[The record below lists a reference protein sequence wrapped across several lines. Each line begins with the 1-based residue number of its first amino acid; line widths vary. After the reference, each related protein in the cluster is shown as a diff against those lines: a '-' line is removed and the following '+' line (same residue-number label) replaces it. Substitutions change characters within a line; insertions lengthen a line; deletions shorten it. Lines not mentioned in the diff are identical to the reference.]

1 LHGRRAL
8 IAVFALLVC
17 VPAARAYTAPAPPN
31 IDWTK
36 LLPPLHSPSDV
47 QPHDIP
53 GCATPSIACIDQEIT
68 QMQALKQT
76 LGCDHRAV
84 FDTTYL
90 VLTQT
95 LRNTM
100 AGDPHFFADPNW
112 LYYED
117 AEFGHL
123 YFTTMAAYDAGQ
135 KVAPAWQIAFDE
147 AEHGS
152 ISAFQDMLLG
162 INAHVQNDMPY
173 MLAAVGLREPD
184 GTTHKPD
191 HDAFNEVLRRAFT
204 PVIQEVTKFD
214 PLMPVMAPSWTN
226 IDDLTG
232 LQLVMGWRE
241 IVWREAEN
249 LLNAKTQRQRQ
260 VVEDAITENSTAM
273 ARLIASVPFPGY
285 RKVRDAYCVAHVL

>member
-1 LHGRRAL
+1 LTVAAML
-8 IAVFALLVC
+8 IVAAC
-17 VPAARAYTAPAPPN
+17 APAAARAYTAPPPPN
-31 IDWTK
+31 IDWTT
-36 LLPPLHSPSDV
+36 LLPPLASPANV

-68 QMQALKQT
+68 QMKALKDR

-100 AGDPHFFADPNW
+100 AADPHFFDDPDW

-123 YFTTMAAYDAGQ
+123 YFSTMAAYDAGQ
-135 KVAPAWQIAFDE
+135 KVAPAWQIAFDT
-147 AEHGS
+147 AKRGGV
-152 ISAFQDMLLG
+152 SAVQDMLLG

-184 GTTHKPD
+184 GATHKPD
-191 HDAFNEVLRRAFT
+191 HDRFNEVLRRAFG
-204 PVIQEVTKFD
+204 PVIQAVSAFD
-214 PLMPVMAPSWTN
+214 ASVPVFAPGWTSLDDLAGLQGVMA
-226 IDDLTG
+226 
-232 LQLVMGWRE
+232 WRE
-241 IVWREAEN
+241 VVWREAEQ
-249 LLNAKTQRQRQ
+249 LLNAKTPRQRQ
-260 VVEDAITENSTAM
+260 LVEDAIAENAALT
-273 ARLIASVPFPGY
+273 ARLIAAPPLPGY
-285 RKVRDAYCVAHVL
+285 RPVRDAYCRAHVL

>member
-1 LHGRRAL
+1 V
-8 IAVFALLVC
+8 AVVAVLGAC
-17 VPAARAYTAPAPPN
+17 APAARAYTSPPPPN
-31 IDWTK
+31 IDWTT
-36 LLPPLHSPSDV
+36 LLPPLPSPASV

-53 GCATPSIACIDQEIT
+53 GCATPSIACIDQEIV
-68 QMQALKQT
+68 QMKALKQQ

-100 AGDPHFFADPNW
+100 ATNPHAFRDPNW

-123 YFTTMAAYDAGQ
+123 YFSTMAAYDAGER
-135 KVAPAWQIAFDE
+135 VAPAWQIAFDT
-147 AEHGS
+147 AKRGNVT
-152 ISAFQDMLLG
+152 AVQDMLLG

-191 HDAFNEVLRRAFT
+191 HDAFNDVLRRAFQ
-204 PVIQEVTKFD
+204 PVLDAVAGFD
-214 PLMPVMAPSWTN
+214 QLLPVLAPSWTS
-226 IDDLTG
+226 IDDLTA
-232 LQLVMGWRE
+232 LQAVMAWRE
-241 IVWREAEN
+241 VVWREAEQ
-249 LLNAKTQRQRQ
+249 LLNAKTPRQRQ
-260 VVEDAITENSTAM
+260 LVEDAIAENAALTAT
-273 ARLIASVPFPGY
+273 LIATPPFPGY
-285 RKVRDAYCVAHVL
+285 RPVRDAYCRAHVL

>member
-1 LHGRRAL
+1 LRGRRAL
-8 IAVFALLVC
+8 IAIFALLVC
-17 VPAARAYTAPAPPN
+17 VPAARAYQAPAPPN

-36 LLPPLHSPSDV
+36 LLPPLHSPASV

-53 GCATPSIACIDQEIT
+53 GCATPSIACIDQEIA
-68 QMQALKQT
+68 QMQAMKQT

-95 LRNTM
+95 LRDKM
-100 AGDPHFFADPNW
+100 AGDSHFFEDPNW
-112 LYYED
+112 VYYED
-117 AEFGHL
+117 AQFGHM
-123 YFTTMAAYDAGQ
+123 YFSTMAAYDAGQ
-135 KVAPAWQIAFDE
+135 KVAPAWQIAFD
-147 AEHGS
+147 AARHGQ

-184 GTTHKPD
+184 GKTHRPD
-191 HDAFNEVLRRAFT
+191 HAAVNEVLREAFT
-204 PVIQEVTKFD
+204 PVIRAVTKFD
-214 PLMPVMAPSWTN
+214 ALMPIMAPSWTN

-241 IVWREAEN
+241 MVWREAES
-249 LLNAKTQRQRQ
+249 LLNAGSKRQRQ
-260 VVEDAITENSTAM
+260 KVVDGITENSAAM
-273 ARLIASVPFPGY
+273 ARLIASFPFPGY
-285 RKVRDAYCVAHVL
+285 RPVRDAYCRAHVL